1 MLILK
6 HLAQR
11 RRKRLRRRY
20 RHEIDMVRNKKT
32 SALDRVT
39 KVKATRIITAG
50 LVALTSALLIDPHLL
65 VVLLPVAAC
74 IALLICQKSRRPK
87 KRRDVGDPSM
97 SSSLGPNLDGCQQS
111 RQLNSIE
118 TFRRKATGHDG

>member
-1 MLILK
+1 
-6 HLAQR
+6 
-11 RRKRLRRRY
+11 
-20 RHEIDMVRNKKT
+20 MVRNKKT

-97 SSSLGPNLDGCQQS
+97 SSSLGPNLDSCQQS
-111 RQLNSIE
+111 RQFNSIE

>member
-1 MLILK
+1 
-6 HLAQR
+6 
-11 RRKRLRRRY
+11 
-20 RHEIDMVRNKKT
+20 MVRNKKT

-87 KRRDVGDPSM
+87 KRRDVGDP
-97 SSSLGPNLDGCQQS
+97 P
-111 RQLNSIE
+111 
-118 TFRRKATGHDG
+118 A

>member
-1 MLILK
+1 
-6 HLAQR
+6 
-11 RRKRLRRRY
+11 
-20 RHEIDMVRNKKT
+20 MVRSTKT
-32 SALDRVT
+32 SALDRVA
-39 KVKATRIITAG
+39 KGKATRFLTAVF
-50 LVALTSALLIDPHLL
+50 VALASALLIDPHLL

-97 SSSLGPNLDGCQQS
+97 SSSFGPNLDGCQQS
-111 RQLNSIE
+111 RQFNSIE